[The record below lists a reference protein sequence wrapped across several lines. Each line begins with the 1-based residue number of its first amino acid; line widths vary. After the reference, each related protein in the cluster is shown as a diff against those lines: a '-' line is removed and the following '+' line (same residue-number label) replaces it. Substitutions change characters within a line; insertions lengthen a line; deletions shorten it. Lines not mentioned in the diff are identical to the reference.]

1 MMDMKAVIL
10 SSVSADISDVEVIA
24 ALAVA
29 RRLVVIR
36 TKLTTYVKERHEHSR
51 NYVVNL
57 CLIIG
62 GPEKGWGA
70 RSHWGRFHL

>member
-1 MMDMKAVIL
+1 MIL

-24 ALAVA
+24 ASAVA

-36 TKLTTYVKERHEHSR
+36 TKLTTYVKERHEHSI

-62 GPEKGWGA
+62 GPETGWGA
-70 RSHWGRFHL
+70 RSHWGRFHM